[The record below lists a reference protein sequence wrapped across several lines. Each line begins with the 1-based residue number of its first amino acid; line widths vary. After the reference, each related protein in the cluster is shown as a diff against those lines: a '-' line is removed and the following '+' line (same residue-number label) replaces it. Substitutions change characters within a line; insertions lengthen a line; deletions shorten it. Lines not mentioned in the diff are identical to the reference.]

1 MLGVE
6 LGFEHFWRGRAL
18 PIPTIITYDEINV
31 RAHIYIEFERA
42 SIITKLTF
50 VL

>member
-1 MLGVE
+1 LG
-6 LGFEHFWRGRAL
+6 GGKAL
-18 PIPTIITYDEINV
+18 PIPMIIAYDEINV

-42 SIITKLTF
+42 SIITKLTI